1 VNTNYQATQPP
12 PQLPL
17 LCATTSQCGNSLA
30 GTHFMLFW
38 GTRSP
43 VLAEPLVTGLRWNA
57 LGGADNDVTSDN
69 RYAGREL
76 VTVPA
81 FPGGVEAAKVESEIS
96 QAGALGD
103 PYGSGLRTVWWVYG
117 VGPVKVTFQHGG
129 GEVTTSELQATTL
142 APRVAPSDANLLP
155 MRAGAG
161 SVFRWRNTDHMPA
174 WSRQRFT
181 VAQIVNNTARVD
193 VRDVSG
199 PVDVDGSY
207 VFSTRL
213 GGVRSL
219 STVRRRATAEA
230 SFPRF
235 GPKGRPRRFLT
246 PYDLMIYG
254 FNPVLP
260 SYAAPGME
268 WRSSRDT
275 ADWRS
280 FGVLGSTRV
289 LGSRRIGVG
298 KKRVRALMV
307 QSVLRSPGSRF
318 GSGVRTSYYAPNLG
332 LVRLVFSHD
341 DGSTSIVERLR

>member
-1 VNTNYQATQPP
+1 
-12 PQLPL
+12 
-17 LCATTSQCGNSLA
+17 
-30 GTHFMLFW
+30 
-38 GTRSP
+38 
-43 VLAEPLVTGLRWNA
+43 
-57 LGGADNDVTSDN
+57 
-69 RYAGREL
+69 
-76 VTVPA
+76 
-81 FPGGVEAAKVESEIS
+81 
-96 QAGALGD
+96 
-103 PYGSGLRTVWWVYG
+103 
-117 VGPVKVTFQHGG
+117 
-129 GEVTTSELQATTL
+129 
-142 APRVAPSDANLLP
+142 
-155 MRAGAG
+155 
-161 SVFRWRNTDHMPA
+161 MPA